1 VIVASKQGGMDVEEV
16 AANDPDA
23 LFTEPID
30 IVAGITSAN
39 TLAVPSI
46 ITPAA
51 TINTA
56 RT

>member
-1 VIVASKQGGMDVEEV
+1 MDVEEV

-39 TLAVPSI
+39 TLAVPYMTTAES
-46 ITPAA
+46 AA
-51 TINTA
+51 VTAA